1 MFLIC
6 KHTEKREKFL
16 IKREFSDFG
25 KELFS
30 IISQVKLWENADLLL
45 CAEKISRHIIGDNV
59 PARKVPF
66 ALKNISYAKVIAFQ
80 ECHYRA

>member
-16 IKREFSDFG
+16 IKREFSDFR

-59 PARKVPF
+59 PAREVAF
-66 ALKNISYAKVIAFQ
+66 ALKSIACAMVIAF
-80 ECHYRA
+80 